1 MTDMAQ
7 TVIDDKN
14 VNDNKYSKNE
24 RYSQEEINKLVKIYH
39 MADAVGDKET
49 VKDAYSKICEY
60 IEKYVYK
67 TLSRIK
73 EEYSFLYRKRD
84 EFPCLLNT

>member
-49 VKDAYSKICEY
+49 VKDAY
-60 IEKYVYK
+60 
-67 TLSRIK
+67 
-73 EEYSFLYRKRD
+73 
-84 EFPCLLNT
+84 

>member
-49 VKDAYSKICEY
+49 VKDAYSKIC
-60 IEKYVYK
+60 
-67 TLSRIK
+67 
-73 EEYSFLYRKRD
+73 
-84 EFPCLLNT
+84 